1 MVSQADRRQ
10 PSLRKM
16 LDTFDIRKCNP
27 RRAAAAAAARSNDA
41 TKLNLVHMDESGR
54 DSNGANLLAGIT
66 FLH

>member
-1 MVSQADRRQ
+1 MVSQADSRQ
-10 PSLRKM
+10 PSLRET

-27 RRAAAAAAARSNDA
+27 RRAPSAARSNDA